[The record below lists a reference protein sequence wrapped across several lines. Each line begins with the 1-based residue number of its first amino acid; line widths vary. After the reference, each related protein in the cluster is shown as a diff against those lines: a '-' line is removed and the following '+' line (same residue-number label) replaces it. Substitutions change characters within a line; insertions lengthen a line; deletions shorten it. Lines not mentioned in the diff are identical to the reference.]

1 MALIVSF
8 EVTPAPSAAAA
19 PSSSATSEPPADNG
33 SFKPVGNQRETQSGE
48 ALVVEAYA
56 AIWLALMVF
65 VALAWK
71 RTRGL
76 EEKVVGLESAVQ
88 KAQIAAT
95 PSTKRSGDKPAAA
108 RAGAAQPVTTSS
120 NEDTDD

>member
-1 MALIVSF
+1 MGLSF
-8 EVTPAPSAAAA
+8 DITPTASPA
-19 PSSSATSEPPADNG
+19 PSSSAEAPADNG
-33 SFKPVGNQRETQSGE
+33 TFKPVGNQRESQSGE

-76 EEKVVGLESAVQ
+76 EEKIVGLENAVQ
-88 KAQIAAT
+88 KAHLAAT
-95 PSTKRSGDKPAAA
+95 PSTKRSGEKKPAAPA
-108 RAGAAQPVTTSS
+108 ATGRASS
-120 NEDTDD
+120 NDDTDD